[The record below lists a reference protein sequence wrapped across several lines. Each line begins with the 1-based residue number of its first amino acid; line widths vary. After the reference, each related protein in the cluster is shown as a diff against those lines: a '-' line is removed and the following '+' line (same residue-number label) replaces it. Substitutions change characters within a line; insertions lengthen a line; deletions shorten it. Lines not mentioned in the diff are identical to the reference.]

1 MFGLYLRY
9 ILEILASVEEQF
21 FELFKLTRSALSQHV
36 PLASRTSLLPSCT
49 WNESGFTTVG
59 NACSKPDSQV
69 FHCSFE
75 NIFVGLEAGN
85 DLLGPLVLP
94 VKVVEGPLHGLQ
106 VFENLGSLRLKPG
119 IRE

>member
-1 MFGLYLRY
+1 MFGLYSRY
-9 ILEILASVEEQF
+9 ILEIFASVEEQF

-49 WNESGFTTVG
+49 WKESRFTTAG
-59 NACSKPDSQV
+59 NACSQPDSQV

-75 NIFVGLEAGN
+75 NIFVGLEASN

-94 VKVVEGPLHGLQ
+94 VKIVERPLHGLQ

-119 IRE
+119 DRE